1 MQKNRSDFDRHVA
14 QASAALEPRLI
25 ALRRDLHRHP
35 ELAFQEHRT
44 AARLVAELEA
54 AGLQPRGGVGGTG
67 VVVDIDGGAPGPCIL
82 LRADIDALP
91 IHEATGLPFAS
102 ETPGV
107 MHACGHDLH
116 AAIGAGTALVMAGI
130 APRLHGRLRIVF
142 QPAEEILEGA
152 QAMIDDGVL
161 DGVDMAI
168 GFHNKPDLPVG
179 RFGMVHG
186 ATTASSDR
194 FVVTVRGQGGHTAR
208 MHQTRSPIPA
218 VASLALALPALV
230 PALADPAVP
239 AILGLGMIQAG
250 HSHNVVPDT
259 ASLSGT
265 LRTRSETVRNTLQA
279 AIARQC
285 RALALAHDVE
295 CALDYRRGVCAQ
307 VNDAALF
314 VPVRAALRARFGD
327 VIDELPPS
335 MGAEDFA
342 LFSDAVPGFRFHIGS
357 GQPGR
362 SDRVHAPDYQPD
374 EGSIRLGVEACCGI
388 LLELL
393 ARA

>member
-1 MQKNRSDFDRHVA
+1 MSPRPAR
-14 QASAALEPRLI
+14 LEPRLI

-54 AGLQPRGGVGGTG
+54 AGLQPRGGIGGTG

-116 AAIGAGTALVMAGI
+116 AAIGTGTALVMAGI

-265 LRTRSETVRNTLQA
+265 LRTRSETVRNTLQT

-285 RALALAHDVE
+285 RAVALAHDVE

-314 VPVRAALRARFGD
+314 VPVRAALRGRFGD

-362 SDRVHAPDYQPD
+362 SDRVHSPDYQPD